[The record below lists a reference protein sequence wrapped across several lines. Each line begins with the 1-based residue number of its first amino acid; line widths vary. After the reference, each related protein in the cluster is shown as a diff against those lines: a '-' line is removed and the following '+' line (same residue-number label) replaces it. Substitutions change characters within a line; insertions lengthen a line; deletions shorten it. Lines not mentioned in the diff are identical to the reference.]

1 MTQTYER
8 DGDLLDLAVPY
19 ALDAVSDAERAEIET
34 RLAAA
39 GLPAVDAFYD
49 EVRAVRETM
58 ALVSA
63 AAAQEPPAHLRG
75 QLLSAVAAEAPRDNV
90 RALRSGASG
99 QRPSGR
105 RHTALLSAA
114 AALVVGLGAVGVGM
128 SLRPAAPPPQST
140 AQQVFTAPD
149 VHTVSGAIPAGGK
162 ATVVFSRDR
171 NAGVLVMN
179 DVPPPKP
186 GTVYQMWLVSPEGE
200 SLAGTMDATAVAP
213 STTAVIENIGSST
226 KLAFTVEPG
235 TGSTKP
241 TGAVIAELPLT

>member
-1 MTQTYER
+1 MTQTREH
-8 DGDLLDLAVPY
+8 DLLDLAVPY
-19 ALDAVSDAERAEIET
+19 ALDAVSDDERAEIET

-39 GLPAVDAFYD
+39 GLPVADAFYD

-58 ALVSA
+58 AILSA
-63 AAAQEPPAHLRG
+63 TDAEVPPAHLRG
-75 QLLSAVAAEAPRDNV
+75 QLLAAVAGDAPLDNV
-90 RALRSGASG
+90 RTLPATRSD
-99 QRPSGR
+99 R
-105 RHTALLSAA
+105 RWRTTLMSAA
-114 AALVVGLGAVGVGM
+114 AAIAVGLAAVGIGTA
-128 SLRPAAPPPQST
+128 LRPSAPAPQST
-140 AQQVFTAPD
+140 AQQVFSAPD

-186 GTVYQMWLVSPEGE
+186 GTVYQMWLVSPDGE
-200 SLAGTMDATAVAP
+200 SLAGTMDDKAVAP
-213 STTAVIENIGSST
+213 STTAVIENIGKST

-235 TGSTKP
+235 SGSTKP